1 MKEIV
6 IKMQDVTKT
15 YNGVKALDHV
25 SITVERGEIYGL
37 VGNNGAG
44 KTTLMRLIA
53 GQGSMESGS
62 MELFGSTDSADIQ
75 RARKRV
81 GTLIEDPGF
90 YGNMTAQQNLEY
102 FRIQFGV
109 PGKEAVTDVLKEV
122 ELDGCGKKRY
132 KDFSLGMKQRLG
144 IALALLQTPE
154 LLILDEPING
164 LDPAGIIEV
173 RQTLLTLSKKKHTT
187 VLISSHILAE
197 MANIATKYGFL
208 SHGKLLEEITAEAL
222 LKKCNSYLDIQV
234 KDVETMCV
242 LLEKEF
248 NYQDYKV
255 YPDHHIHLFEGIDN
269 GEKLCE
275 AAANH
280 HVGLSGLEKR
290 IVNLENYYMNMVEVG

>member
-1 MKEIV
+1 MKDIV
-6 IKMQDVTKT
+6 LKMQDVNKV
-15 YNGVKALDHV
+15 YNGVKALDDV

-53 GQGSMESGS
+53 GQSNMDSGK
-62 MELFGSTDSADIQ
+62 MELFHATNGTDIQ
-75 RARKRV
+75 KARRRV

-90 YGNMTAQQNLEY
+90 YGNLTAQQNLEY

-109 PGKEAVTDVLKEV
+109 PGKEAVTEVLKEV
-122 ELDGCGKKRY
+122 GLDNCGKKRY
-132 KDFSLGMKQRLG
+132 KNFSLGMKQRLG

-173 RQTLLTLSKKKHTT
+173 RQTLLNLSKKKNTT

-208 SHGKLLEEITAEAL
+208 SHGKLLEEITAEDL
-222 LKKCNSYLDIQV
+222 MKKCNSYLDISV
-234 KDVETMCV
+234 KDVEGMCV

-248 NYQDYKV
+248 KYQNYKV
-255 YPDHHIHLFEGIDN
+255 YPDHHIHLFEGIEN
-269 GEKLCE
+269 GENLCE
-275 AAANH
+275 AAAMH

-290 IVNLENYYMNMVEVG
+290 VVNLENYYMNMVEVG